1 MGLCYTPLSPQKR
14 LSWKISECLWEI
26 CPEPKGPPPGPELV
40 WSSRT
45 ETYNTRRK
53 YLFVKPS
60 GPRVGGRGCR
70 FSVVAWRMGADNTSA
85 GRACNWLFFNLEC
98 RCPII
103 WSASCWVF
111 IIQSVPHLSLSRQP
125 SGALFCTKQPPAA
138 AVIHIHHFEV
148 FIYEAKAP
156 LCQGPSLKRSWHR
169 FIMSGVFDLQ
179 GSEMKVYF
187 SF

>member
-1 MGLCYTPLSPQKR
+1 MPLGKSVRSLRAHLQ
-14 LSWKISECLWEI
+14 
-26 CPEPKGPPPGPELV
+26 V
-40 WSSRT
+40 WSSLLEEKHCT
-45 ETYNTRRK
+45 YFSFGTYNATRT
-53 YLFVKPS
+53 YLFVKHTLHS
-60 GPRVGGRGCR
+60 GPPVGGRGCR
-70 FSVVAWRMGADNTSA
+70 FSVVAWRMGVDNTSA
-85 GRACNWLFFNLEC
+85 GWACNWLFFNLEC

-148 FIYEAKAP
+148 FIYEAKAQ
-156 LCQGPSLKRSWHR
+156 LCQGPSLKRSRHR
-169 FIMSGVFDLQ
+169 FMVSGVSDLE